1 MSRRVVAAVLVVIA
15 LPGILA
21 VSEAV
26 AFFVHNRTNGTIVSS
41 GQVREYLVHVPPAYK
56 GSKAVP
62 LVISMHGAG
71 GWSVQQ
77 MEMSGWNRVADEE
90 GFIVVYPGG
99 GEHGG
104 PRVWTP
110 SDAPFIADLVDK
122 LESTYNI
129 DRHRIYA
136 NGLSNGGGM
145 AFVLSCTMSDRL
157 AAVGMVAAAQTLP
170 WSWCKDRRPV
180 PMIVFHGTADPV
192 IPYGGGESWL
202 APQTFPSVPLWAAKW
217 ARRNACSPQPVE
229 STIVS
234 GVTLREY
241 TGCADNATVALY
253 TLHGGGH
260 SWPGGTPLP
269 EFLVGPT
276 TRSIDATRIMWKFFR
291 DHRR

>member
-1 MSRRVVAAVLVVIA
+1 MSKKVVAAVMGVIA
-15 LPGILA
+15 LPAVLA

-26 AFFVHNRTNGTIVSS
+26 AFVVHNRTNGTIVSS
-41 GQVREYLVHVPPAYK
+41 GQVREYLLHVPPAYNA
-56 GSKAVP
+56 SKPAP

-71 GWSVQQ
+71 GWPVQQ
-77 MEMSGWNRVADEE
+77 METSGWNRVADQER
-90 GFIVVYPGG
+90 FIVVYPAGA
-99 GEHGG
+99 ENGG
-104 PRVWTP
+104 PRIWTER
-110 SDAPFIADLVDK
+110 DAPFIADLVDK
-122 LESTYNI
+122 LESSYNI

-145 AFVLSCTMSDRL
+145 SFVLSCTMSDRL

-180 PMIVFHGTADPV
+180 PVIVFHGTADAA
-192 IPYGGGESWL
+192 IPYNGGESWL
-202 APQTFPSVPLWAAKW
+202 SPHPFPSIPVWAEKW
-217 ARRNACSPQPVE
+217 ARRNRCAPRPVE
-229 STIVS
+229 SAVAS

-241 TGCADNATVALY
+241 TGCANNATVAFY

-260 SWPGGTPLP
+260 SWPGGGPLP

-276 TRSIDATRIMWKFFR
+276 SQSIDATRVMWNFFR